1 MQWQPGQSGNPNGRP
16 PEVAEVREVRRLAQ
30 ERTKEAY
37 EKVVHLMRNAEKDS
51 VQLAAALAILKM
63 AGMKM
68 DGDVTLYVQQAAA
81 RPTATP
87 EEIEAVLGHPAA
99 PLN

>member
-1 MQWQPGQSGNPNGRP
+1 MPWQAGVSGNPNGRP
-16 PEVAEVREVRRLAQ
+16 PEVIEVREVRRLAQ

-37 EKVVHLMRNAEKDS
+37 EKVVDLMRDADKDS
-51 VQLAAALAILKM
+51 VRLAAALAILRI

-68 DGDVTLYVQQAAA
+68 DGDVTLYVQQAA
-81 RPTATP
+81 PKVGTP
-87 EEIEAVLGHPAA
+87 NQIAEVLQPPAL